1 MELRVATETTVL
13 ITVTGPDK
21 PGVTSVLLAA
31 LSRHGVS
38 LLDVE
43 QVVIRGRLTLGVL
56 VTAPGDPE
64 DLQDQLE
71 DAMATVGMDVDVEI
85 GANSVSGAPL
95 STHAVVVLGSPVTA
109 RAFSAI
115 ARTLA
120 SQDVNIDSIRRI
132 ADYPVTGLELMV
144 TAPASATTGLDLSAG
159 AEATERAAAAADPS
173 VAVSDGDTRGAS
185 VVTQA
190 AASGPDPS
198 VAVSDGKPA
207 PDPSVAETRLR
218 TALAEI
224 AAKENVDVAV
234 ERAGLA
240 RRAKRLIVF
249 DVDSTLIQG
258 EVIEMLAA
266 HAGVE
271 EQVRRVTEAAM
282 RGEIDFAESL
292 RQRVAT
298 LAGLDEAVID
308 QVAER
313 IELTAGARTTI
324 RTLRRLGFR
333 CGVVSGGF
341 RQVIE
346 PLAHELELDF
356 VQANTLEVVEGKLTG
371 KVIGDIVDRPGKA
384 VALRR
389 FAAEAGVP
397 MEQTV
402 AVGDGANDI
411 DMLNAAGLGV
421 AFQAKPALREVA
433 DTALSHPFLDT
444 VLFILGVTRD
454 EVEAADARDG
464 VLRRVPLS

>member
-1 MELRVATETTVL
+1 MVTRAASSGPDAGTAATTVL

-21 PGVTSVLLAA
+21 PGVTSVLLTA
-31 LSRHGVS
+31 LARNGVS

-56 VTAPGDPE
+56 VSCPRDPE

-71 DAMATVGMDVDVEI
+71 DAMATVGMQVDVEI
-85 GANSVSGAPL
+85 GANSVSGARL

-109 RAFSAI
+109 RAFSVI
-115 ARTLA
+115 ARKLA
-120 SQDVNIDSIRRI
+120 EQNVNIDSIRGI
-132 ADYPVTGLELMV
+132 ADYPVIGLELMV
-144 TAPASATTGLDLSAG
+144 TAPTDPA
-159 AEATERAAAAADPS
+159 AETAMRT
-173 VAVSDGDTRGAS
+173 VLS
-185 VVTQA
+185 VV
-190 AASGPDPS
+190 
-198 VAVSDGKPA
+198 
-207 PDPSVAETRLR
+207 
-218 TALAEI
+218 

-271 EQVRRVTEAAM
+271 DEVRKVTEAAM

-298 LAGLDEAVID
+298 LAGLDESVID
-308 QVAER
+308 EVAEV
-313 IELTAGARTTI
+313 IELTPGARTTI

-346 PLAHELELDF
+346 PLAHDLELDF
-356 VQANTLEVVEGKLTG
+356 VQANTLEVVGGKLTG
-371 KVIGDIVDRPGKA
+371 KVIGEIVDRPAKA

-411 DMLNAAGLGV
+411 DMLNAAGLGI
-421 AFQAKPALREVA
+421 AFNAKPALREVA
-433 DTALSHPFLDT
+433 DAALSHPYLDA

-464 VLRRVPLS
+464 LLRRVPLN

>member
-1 MELRVATETTVL
+1 MGTSDTTVL
-13 ITVTGPDK
+13 VTVTGPDK

-31 LSRHGVS
+31 LSNNAVS

-56 VTAPGDPE
+56 VSCPTDPE
-64 DLQDQLE
+64 ALQDQLE
-71 DAMATVGMDVDVEI
+71 DAMASVGMNVDVEI
-85 GANSVSGAPL
+85 APAANSGAKH
-95 STHAVVVLGSPVTA
+95 STHAVVVIGSPVTA

-115 ARTLA
+115 SRKLA
-120 SQDVNIDSIRRI
+120 EQGVNIDAIRGI
-132 ADYPVTGLELMV
+132 ADYPVTGLELTV
-144 TAPASATTGLDLSAG
+144 TVPN
-159 AEATERAAAAADPS
+159 AD
-173 VAVSDGDTRGAS
+173 
-185 VVTQA
+185 
-190 AASGPDPS
+190 
-198 VAVSDGKPA
+198 
-207 PDPSVAETRLR
+207 AETETELR
-218 TALAEI
+218 TTLATV
-224 AAKENVDVAV
+224 AAKQSVDIAV

-271 EQVRRVTEAAM
+271 DEVRKVTEAAM
-282 RGEIDFAESL
+282 RGELDFAESL

-298 LAGLDEAVID
+298 LAGLDASVID
-308 QVAER
+308 EVAER
-313 IELTAGARTTI
+313 IELTPGARTTI

-356 VQANTLEVVEGKLTG
+356 VQANTLEIREGKLTG
-371 KVIGDIVDRPGKA
+371 AVVGEIVDRAAKA

-389 FAAEAGVP
+389 FAAETGVP

-411 DMLNAAGLGV
+411 DMLNAAGLGI
-421 AFQAKPALREVA
+421 AFNAKPALREVA
-433 DTALSHPFLDT
+433 DAALSHPFLDA

-464 VLRRVPLS
+464 GIRRVPLNQ

>member
-1 MELRVATETTVL
+1 MVGQAASSGPDAGTAATTVL

-21 PGVTSVLLAA
+21 PGVTSVLLTA
-31 LSRHGVS
+31 LARNAVS

-56 VTAPGDPE
+56 VSCPRDPE

-71 DAMATVGMDVDVEI
+71 EAMATVGMQVDIEI
-85 GANSVSGAPL
+85 GANSVSGARL

-109 RAFSAI
+109 RAFSVI
-115 ARTLA
+115 ARKLA
-120 SQDVNIDSIRRI
+120 EQNVNIDSIRGI

-144 TAPASATTGLDLSAG
+144 TAPTDPA
-159 AEATERAAAAADPS
+159 AETAMLT
-173 VAVSDGDTRGAS
+173 VLS
-185 VVTQA
+185 VV
-190 AASGPDPS
+190 
-198 VAVSDGKPA
+198 
-207 PDPSVAETRLR
+207 
-218 TALAEI
+218 

-271 EQVRRVTEAAM
+271 DEVRKVTEAAM

-298 LAGLDEAVID
+298 LAGLDESVID
-308 QVAER
+308 EVAEV
-313 IELTAGARTTI
+313 IELTPGARTTI

-346 PLAHELELDF
+346 PLAHDLELDF
-356 VQANTLEVVEGKLTG
+356 VQANTLEVVGGKLTG
-371 KVIGDIVDRPGKA
+371 KVIGEIVDRPAKA

-411 DMLNAAGLGV
+411 DMLNAAGLGI
-421 AFQAKPALREVA
+421 AFNAKPALREVA
-433 DTALSHPFLDT
+433 DAALSHPYLDA

-464 VLRRVPLS
+464 LLRRVPLT